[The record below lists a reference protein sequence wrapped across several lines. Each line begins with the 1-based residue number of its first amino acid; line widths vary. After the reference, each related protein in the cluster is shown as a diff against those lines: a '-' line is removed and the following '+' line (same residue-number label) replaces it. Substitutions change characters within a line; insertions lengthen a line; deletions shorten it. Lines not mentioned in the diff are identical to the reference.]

1 MEEAGGL
8 DENGAR
14 EKASQ
19 WLGALYGKTEE
30 NMEVSAYVDT
40 NGTGTPE
47 NPVYEITFD
56 IAGVEMYNFSL
67 NAFDGELCGVAY
79 SGQEVQMGEM
89 SVSDL
94 ESKVDSL
101 KETAEKYLRDS
112 FGISGNY
119 KETYY
124 SYSIGEGKDTV
135 IMNMVTFQFMMED
148 DTVYIITLDGKSGI
162 LELFKSRSMEEYQ
175 RSLEADKELREK
187 GVVTYE
193 AVKKIIE

>member
-1 MEEAGGL
+1 
-8 DENGAR
+8 
-14 EKASQ
+14 
-19 WLGALYGKTEE
+19 
-30 NMEVSAYVDT
+30 
-40 NGTGTPE
+40 
-47 NPVYEITFD
+47 
-56 IAGVEMYNFSL
+56 
-67 NAFDGELCGVAY
+67 
-79 SGQEVQMGEM
+79 MGEM

-175 RSLEADKELREK
+175 RSLRNICCVWQSLLSRYSAGYRRKRQGLETSSAGHLWYSDNSCHHTAKRLN
-187 GVVTYE
+187 
-193 AVKKIIE
+193 